1 MNKIEHFI
9 STCTSMRTEGSLS
22 SLPSLSSSSLS
33 SPSPLPPYPL
43 PLLLLLILFLS
54 SSSLS
59 SPSPLPL
66 PPGEDNAN
74 YIKWMDLKTG
84 PPRRC
89 ECGHWFV
96 LVPFEDQDKWF
107 QNRKKWLD
115 DVQQRW
121 LDENNKKWLEL
132 KERSKAEHAKGI
144 AA

>member
-1 MNKIEHFI
+1 MLTFV
-9 STCTSMRTEGSLS
+9 TLT
-22 SLPSLSSSSLS
+22 LPPLLLILS
-33 SPSPLPPYPL
+33 SPS
-43 PLLLLLILFLS
+43 
-54 SSSLS
+54 
-59 SPSPLPL
+59 PL

-74 YIKWMDLKTG
+74 HIKWMELKTG

-96 LVPFEDQDKWF
+96 LVPFEDQEKWF

-144 AA
+144 AS